1 MLIILSGPSLNSEL
15 AKIVQLCFK
24 SSGKA
29 RSEYI
34 TQEVSIMVIDPVC
47 KKEIDENTAAGGKA
61 RFWGKVFFFC
71 DKKCRGLFQRDPQ
84 KYVSK
89 DEKENEPGYD
99 PRMFIGD
106 M

>member
-1 MLIILSGPSLNSEL
+1 MHLLFSDLRGFFCWHDVCHPMCVMLACRQVNSQ
-15 AKIVQLCFK
+15 K
-24 SSGKA
+24 
-29 RSEYI
+29 
-34 TQEVSIMVIDPVC
+34 EVFMVVDPVC
-47 KKEIDENTAAGGKA
+47 KKEVDEKTAAGGKA

-71 DKKCRGLFQRDPQ
+71 DKKCRATFQRDPQ

-89 DEKENEPGYD
+89 EEAEKEPGYD